1 VLLLLTTTAVARA
14 QPAQRTRDIIYG
26 RKYGLALTMD
36 VFRPAKANG
45 VGLIFLISGGYES
58 SPDAI
63 RPELGAEFF
72 KRGYTV
78 FAVVHGSQ
86 PKFTVP
92 EIVED
97 VHRAVRF
104 IRYHAKDYDIDP
116 DRLGVGGASS
126 GGLLSLLLGTT
137 GGPGDP
143 KAKDPVDRASSK
155 VQCVACFYPV
165 TDFLNYGKKGNELLD
180 VTVHPP
186 EFRAVYDDHR
196 FDAKTALFERITDKD
211 EIRNIKRKISPIYHV
226 TKESAPTLIIHGDKD
241 ELVPI
246 QQSELILAKFEEL
259 GVPSRLVV
267 KKGHGHGWFTLPL
280 DLPKLADWFDEH
292 LCKGEKKPSPSC
304 PAAASR
310 IPPR

>member
-1 VLLLLTTTAVARA
+1 VKRCWLILLLFLTTTAVARA
-14 QPAQRTRDIIYG
+14 QPPQRTRDVIYG

-45 VGLIFLISGGYES
+45 VGLIFLVSGRYES

-63 RPELGAEFF
+63 VPELGAAFF
-72 KRGYTV
+72 QRGYTA

-104 IRYHAKDYDIDP
+104 IRYHAKDYGIDP
-116 DRLGVGGASS
+116 DRLGVSGASS
-126 GGLLSLLLGTT
+126 GGLLSLLQGTT

-155 VQCVACFYPV
+155 VQCVACFYPA
-165 TDFLNYGKKGNELLD
+165 TDFLNYGKKDNELLD
-180 VTVHPP
+180 ITVHPP
-186 EFRAVYDDHR
+186 SFRAVYDDHR
-196 FDAKTALFERITDKD
+196 FDPKTALFERITDKD

-259 GVPSRLVV
+259 GVPARLVV
-267 KKGHGHGWFTLPL
+267 KEGAGHGWFTLPR

-292 LCKGEKKPSPSC
+292 LRKGEKKP
-304 PAAASR
+304 
-310 IPPR
+310 

>member
-1 VLLLLTTTAVARA
+1 VKRCWLIVLLLWTTTGAGRA
-14 QPAQRTRDIIYG
+14 EQTTVKRTRDVIYG

-36 VFRPAKANG
+36 VFRPARPNG
-45 VGLIFLISGGYES
+45 VGLIFLVSGGYAS

-63 RPELGAEFF
+63 VPELGEAFF
-72 KRGYTV
+72 KRGYTI

-97 VHRAVRF
+97 AHRAVRF
-104 IRYHAKDYDIDP
+104 IRSHAKDYAIDP

-126 GGLLSLLLGTT
+126 GGLLCLLLGTT

-155 VQCVACFYPV
+155 VQCVACFFPG

-180 VTVHPP
+180 ITVHPP
-186 EFRAVYDDHR
+186 SFRAAYDYHK
-196 FDAKTALFERITDKD
+196 FDPKTALLERITDKD
-211 EIRNIKRKISPIYHV
+211 EIRTIKRKISPIYHV

-246 QQSELILAKFEEL
+246 QQSELIMAKFKEL

-267 KKGHGHGWFTLPL
+267 KKGQGHGWVTLPL
-280 DLPKLADWFDEH
+280 DLPTLADWFDQH
-292 LCKGEKKPSPSC
+292 LRKGEKK
-304 PAAASR
+304 R
-310 IPPR
+310 

>member
-1 VLLLLTTTAVARA
+1 VLLFLTTTAVA
-14 QPAQRTRDIIYG
+14 PARGQAVDRTRDVIYG

-45 VGLIFLISGGYES
+45 VGLIFLVSSRYES

-63 RPELGAEFF
+63 IPKLGEAFF

-104 IRYHAKDYDIDP
+104 VRYHAKDYGIDP

-143 KAKDPVDRASSK
+143 KEKDPVDRASSK

-165 TDFLNYGKKGNELLD
+165 TDFLNYGKKGDELLD
-180 VTVHPP
+180 ITVHPP
-186 EFRAVYDDHR
+186 EFRAAYDHQR
-196 FDAKTALFERITDKD
+196 FDTKTALFERITDKD
-211 EIRNIKRKISPIYHV
+211 EIRDIKRKISPIYYV

-246 QQSELILAKFEEL
+246 QQSELIMEKFKEL
-259 GVPSRLVV
+259 RVPARLVV
-267 KKGHGHGWFTLPL
+267 KKGEGHGWFTLPL
-280 DLPKLADWFDEH
+280 DLPTLADWFDEH
-292 LCKGEKKPSPSC
+292 LRKGEKKP
-304 PAAASR
+304 
-310 IPPR
+310 